1 MDVLSDLKEKAE
13 AELSALRK
21 AEMSAAHNFDMLKQ
35 SLDDQIAAD
44 TKSLNE
50 EKAFNAASKGTK
62 ATAEADLAGTEKDL
76 ADARGALATAQSS
89 CMSVAADHEATVKSR
104 TEELTAI
111 STAKQILEET
121 SAGAVGEAYSLLQ
134 LRTDSRLRT
143 RADLANAEIVNLV
156 KHLAKKYHSSSLA
169 QLASRIAVVMRYGDD
184 VFAKVKGLIRELI
197 DRLLAEAAAEASE
210 KAYCDEQMAKTEA
223 KKADLD
229 ADIAKLTSKIDTAT
243 ARSNQLK
250 AQVKELQ
257 GELAALAKLQAEMD
271 KTRMDENAAYTTA
284 KADLEL
290 GLGGVQKALSV
301 LRDYYGGAALVQQPA
316 KPELH
321 AGASGAGGGIIDI
334 LEVVESD
341 FSKALATEETA
352 EADAAATYEKQ
363 TQENTVTRTLKDQ
376 DVKYKTQEF
385 TSTDKEISELSGD
398 KDSANSE
405 LSAVLDYYG
414 KIKDRCI
421 AKPETYEG
429 RKARREAEIAGLKQ
443 ALEILESEA
452 ALVQRGARGGALRR

>member
-1 MDVLSDLKEKAE
+1 MALVQQKQASDDEDEELGAPAAAVYKTHSTSIFDVLGDMREKAE
-13 AELSALRK
+13 DQLDELRK
-21 AEMSAAHNFDMLKQ
+21 AESTAKHNFNMLKQ
-35 SLDDQIAAD
+35 SLEDEMENDNKD
-44 TKSLNE
+44 MDEEKSL
-50 EKAFNAASKGTK
+50 KAASEEQQ
-62 ATAEADLAGTEKDL
+62 ATAEGDLAETVKELAKD
-76 ADARGALATAQSS
+76 RGALATAQST
-89 CMSVAADHEATVKSR
+89 CMSVAADHESTVKSR

-111 STAKQILEET
+111 ATARKILEET
-121 SAGAVGEAYSLLQ
+121 SAGAVGETYSLFQ
-134 LRTDSRLRT
+134 VGTGSKLRT
-143 RADLANAEIVNLV
+143 RADLANAELVNLV

-169 QLASRIAVVMRYGDD
+169 QLASRISVVMRYGDD

-229 ADIAKLTSKIDTAT
+229 ADIAKLTSKIDTET

-271 KTRMDENAAYTTA
+271 KTRMDENAAYTKA

-301 LRDYYGGAALVQQPA
+301 LREYYGSAALVQQPA

-321 AGASGAGGGIIDI
+321 AKASGAGGGIIDI

-341 FSKALATEETA
+341 FSKGLAAEETA
-352 EADAAATYEKQ
+352 EADAAATYEKM
-363 TQENTVTRTLKDQ
+363 TQENKVTKTTKDQ
-376 DVKYKTQEF
+376 DVKYKSQEF

-429 RKARREAEIAGLKQ
+429 
-443 ALEILESEA
+443 
-452 ALVQRGARGGALRR
+452 

>member
-21 AEMSAAHNFDMLKQ
+21 AEMSAAHNFNMLKQ

-76 ADARGALATAQSS
+76 ADARGALATAQST

-111 STAKQILEET
+111 ATAKNILEET

-134 LRTDSRLRT
+134 LQTSSKLRT
-143 RADLANAEIVNLV
+143 RADLANAEIINLV

-169 QLASRIAVVMRYGDD
+169 QLASRISAVMRYGDD
-184 VFAKVKGLIRELI
+184 VFAKVKGLIRELV

-229 ADIAKLTSKIDTAT
+229 ADIAKLTSKIDTAA

-250 AQVKELQ
+250 DEVRELQ
-257 GELAALAKLQAEMD
+257 AELAALARLQAEMD
-271 KTRMDENAAYTTA
+271 KTRTDENAAYTTA

-301 LRDYYGGAALVQQPA
+301 LREYYGGAALVQQP
-316 KPELH
+316 
-321 AGASGAGGGIIDI
+321 
-334 LEVVESD
+334 
-341 FSKALATEETA
+341 
-352 EADAAATYEKQ
+352 
-363 TQENTVTRTLKDQ
+363 
-376 DVKYKTQEF
+376 
-385 TSTDKEISELSGD
+385 
-398 KDSANSE
+398 
-405 LSAVLDYYG
+405 
-414 KIKDRCI
+414 
-421 AKPETYEG
+421 
-429 RKARREAEIAGLKQ
+429 
-443 ALEILESEA
+443 
-452 ALVQRGARGGALRR
+452 